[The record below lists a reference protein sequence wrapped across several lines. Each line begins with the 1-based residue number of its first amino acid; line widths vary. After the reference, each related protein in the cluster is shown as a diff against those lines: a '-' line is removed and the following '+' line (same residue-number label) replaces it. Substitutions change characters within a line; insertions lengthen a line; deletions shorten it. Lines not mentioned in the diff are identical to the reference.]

1 MKGEAVL
8 LVGGERF
15 EGWKRVTVHRSIER
29 VAGGFVLE
37 VTHRWPGVD
46 VPIGLREGLACEVLL
61 DGETV
66 ISGYLDVYE
75 PELTDHT
82 SFIRVEGR
90 DRTGD
95 LVDCSA
101 VHKGGQ
107 WRGVKLEKI
116 VRDIAAPFGIA
127 VEVQEDLDQGD
138 TFASFSLEEGEKAF
152 DAIDRACRLRA
163 VLCTSTPKGDLLLT
177 EASEDEAG
185 AALIEGENVKRIRAT
200 HTWAERFSEITVKA
214 QAPGSDHD
222 YGEAV
227 AHLKGQAKDAQINR
241 YRPLVVM
248 ADQHTSAK
256 MLAERAQWEVNVRM
270 GRGKRGTC
278 TVTGWRTGPD
288 GESGPLWMPN
298 TVARVRSERMN
309 LDRDMLIVGCEY
321 NLTEDGVNTEIT
333 FALPE
338 AFKLVEGIGR
348 SRLKK
353 RLNDKTQ
360 KEKKKKGDGYSAP
373 WDLDAP
379 KVYRP

>member
-1 MKGEAVL
+1 MNVEL
-8 LVGGERF
+8 LVDGRRF
-15 EGWKRVTVHRSIER
+15 GGWKRVVVHRSIEK
-29 VAGGFVLE
+29 VAGGFVME

-46 VPIGLREGLACEVLL
+46 VPVGLREGRPCEVLV
-61 DGETV
+61 DGETL
-66 ISGYLDVYE
+66 IGGYIDMYE

-101 VHKGGQ
+101 VYKGGQ
-107 WRGVKLEKI
+107 WRGVMLEKI

-127 VEVQEDLDQGD
+127 LVVAEDLDQGD
-138 TFASFSLEEGEKAF
+138 TFTSFSLEEGEKAF

-163 VLCTSTPKGDLLLT
+163 VLCTSSPKGDLMLT
-177 EASEDEAG
+177 TASDDEAG

-200 HTWAERFSEITVKA
+200 HTWAERFSSITVKA
-214 QAPGSDHD
+214 QAPGSDHA
-222 YGEAV
+222 YGDSA
-227 AHLKGQAKDAQINR
+227 AHLKGQAKDAQIDR
-241 YRPLVVM
+241 YRPLVVL

-278 TVTGWRTGPD
+278 TVTGWRTGRD
-288 GESGPLWMPN
+288 GMEGPLWLPN
-298 TVARVRSERMN
+298 TIAHVRSERMN
-309 LDRDMLIVGCEY
+309 LDQDMLIVGCEY
-321 NLTEDGVNTEIT
+321 VLDEQGFRTEIT
-333 FALPE
+333 FSRRE
-338 AFKLVEGIGR
+338 AFILIEGIGR
-348 SRLKK
+348 SKLKK